1 MTATLFASKEP
12 IQLKVPDETDSLKL
26 RCAYNEN
33 VVDLFRTTGWGWGG
47 GGVNFPYIL
56 LNEIEMMLLQLAKQS
71 SRK

>member
-33 VVDLFRTTGWGWGG
+33 VVDLFRTTGWGGG
-47 GGVNFPYIL
+47 GGGESTSHIF
-56 LNEIEMMLLQLAKQS
+56 S
-71 SRK
+71 

>member
-33 VVDLFRTTGWGWGG
+33 VVDL
-47 GGVNFPYIL
+47 